1 MADHEHG
8 SMDTK
13 VQQETFDGFMSFVT
27 KTTIVILAV
36 LVVLAIFFR

>member
-13 VQQETFDGFMSFVT
+13 VQEDTFDGFMAWIKWS
-27 KTTIVILAV
+27 TIVILAIIV
-36 LVVLAIFFR
+36 LMAIFIT